1 MCGIAGAFGRIDPA
15 VTEAVRSMSAAQL
28 HRGPDSDGFWTSCPP
43 EGGHG
48 VVLAHRRLAIIDLS
62 DAGGQPMADPETGNV
77 IVFNGEIYNFQ
88 PLRRELEREGACF
101 RSHCDTEVILKA
113 YACWGPECVSRLRGM
128 FAFAL
133 WDAADRR
140 IFLARDRLGIKPLY
154 LCNVVRPG
162 GARTLLFASEVRALL
177 ATNLLDREL
186 DPIALASYVWN
197 GFVVGPSAIVR
208 GIEHLPPGTCA
219 IAAVSSKVWTCSP
232 FCRISTR

>member
-1 MCGIAGAFGRIDPA
+1 RLYAREYRRPRHRRHLGVRCRQRKSRTMCGIAGAFGRIDPA

-113 YACWGPECVSRLRGM
+113 Y
-128 FAFAL
+128 
-133 WDAADRR
+133 
-140 IFLARDRLGIKPLY
+140 
-154 LCNVVRPG
+154 
-162 GARTLLFASEVRALL
+162 
-177 ATNLLDREL
+177 
-186 DPIALASYVWN
+186 
-197 GFVVGPSAIVR
+197 
-208 GIEHLPPGTCA
+208 
-219 IAAVSSKVWTCSP
+219 
-232 FCRISTR
+232 